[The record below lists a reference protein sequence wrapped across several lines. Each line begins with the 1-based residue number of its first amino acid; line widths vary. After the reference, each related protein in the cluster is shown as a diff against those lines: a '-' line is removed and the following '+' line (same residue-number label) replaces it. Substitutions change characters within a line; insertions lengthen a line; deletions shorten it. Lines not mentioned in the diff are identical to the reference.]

1 MPVSPLDSTQYF
13 VCDNTEVWIHP
24 TILTQA
30 TPAPTQRAI
39 IATATTIVA
48 GTTTLTA
55 TTATTSKLYDKQRI
69 VLPSGQVMVID
80 ASAQA
85 VDAASG
91 ARFFPVGTTALK
103 IYPALVGL
111 TLPATT
117 PYEELQP
124 LWSVDMANF
133 ASEGT
138 IIDFKNFG
146 AGPYKSKRK
155 TSLDSTFDT
164 DGFVTR
170 IDPMLDLIRQAAQLT
185 DAFLKIRFIP
195 PDSKGMEFTAQVASD
210 SRQTKDGDPYRAPF
224 KFAPSAPTLFN
235 FLPS

>member
-91 ARFFPVGTTALK
+91 ARFF
-103 IYPALVGL
+103 
-111 TLPATT
+111 
-117 PYEELQP
+117 Q
-124 LWSVDMANF
+124 SV
-133 ASEGT
+133 
-138 IIDFKNFG
+138 
-146 AGPYKSKRK
+146 
-155 TSLDSTFDT
+155 
-164 DGFVTR
+164 
-170 IDPMLDLIRQAAQLT
+170 
-185 DAFLKIRFIP
+185 P
-195 PDSKGMEFTAQVASD
+195 P
-210 SRQTKDGDPYRAPF
+210 P
-224 KFAPSAPTLFN
+224 
-235 FLPS
+235 